1 MWVYI
6 YICIYI
12 YIYCICSNFSSEQL
26 SGKKRHLEWNCKVS
40 ERWQI
45 IGMGG
50 RIFRIADG
58 ELEPSKNGHF

>member
-1 MWVYI
+1 MCHNLSGPTKAVCYREVYAI
-6 YICIYI
+6 RGALI
-12 YIYCICSNFSSEQL
+12 FRQGL

-50 RIFRIADG
+50 G
-58 ELEPSKNGHF
+58 GGQLGPSKNGRF